1 MILISKKRLIFV
13 AMVVVLSI
21 FSFSFVRQIDRENA
35 LKSSQTVALPVSD
48 KVVVLD
54 AGHGSPDNRSGQ
66 F

>member
-13 AMVVVLSI
+13 AMVVVFSI

-35 LKSSQTVALPVSD
+35 LESSQTVALPVSD
-48 KVVVLD
+48 KVVGLD

>member
-21 FSFSFVRQIDRENA
+21 FSFSFERQIDRENA
-35 LKSSQTVALPVSD
+35 LESSQTVALPVSD

-54 AGHGSPDNRSGQ
+54 AGHGSPDNRSCQ